1 MLAESCLVALLGG
14 VVGIGLSWFVI
25 SYAGDPTHGMM
36 PPLYLP
42 GRDVVLG
49 LAIVL
54 TLGIATGLLPALQ
67 ASRLKIVDA
76 LRRG

>member
-1 MLAESCLVALLGG
+1 VALLGG
-14 VVGIGLSWFVI
+14 VVGLALAWFVV

-42 GRDVVLG
+42 RRDVVMG
-49 LAIVL
+49 LVIVL